1 MWFCIF
7 WRATQILCV
16 WIVLNIYHNF
26 YGCFYNIDHT
36 TLCYSTLYEHVAF
49 PFLHTYVTV
58 LVVHIYTTSFAIVYT
73 CWLSVICLPPPCGFS
88 ILDQW
93 SFYLVFSIDYSS
105 FSLQGFY
112 SNEAHVFSFLLNIGN
127 NMLIPMYTCTYPCSL
142 YTWLI

>member
-1 MWFCIF
+1 MYFLNKKNWFCIF

-16 WIVLNIYHNF
+16 WIVLDIYHNF
-26 YGCFYNIDHT
+26 YGCLYNIDHT

-73 CWLSVICLPPPCGFS
+73 HIDVGFLYTCWLSVICLPPPCGFS

-93 SFYLVFSIDYSS
+93 SFYLVFSIDYTVSILIRHMSS
-105 FSLQGFY
+105 RSYWTL
-112 SNEAHVFSFLLNIGN
+112 AI
-127 NMLIPMYTCTYPCSL
+127 IC
-142 YTWLI
+142 